1 MNNSHLKQ
9 GKANSRNVVDI
20 KYTSDNEQSPLSDT
34 NTIFMCVFL
43 NQCLFVAFKKLPTRN
58 GCKYFSRFT
67 TDLI

>member
-9 GKANSRNVVDI
+9 GKANSRNVVYI

-34 NTIFMCVFL
+34 NTIFMCVL
-43 NQCLFVAFKKLPTRN
+43 SVPLVAFKKLPTRN

-67 TDLI
+67 IDLI